1 MDNKLYNRKGS
12 LGIMNIIG
20 RDILETLTSSLY
32 ENPIVAFRE
41 YVQNSVD
48 AYYLAKKTNQIKD
61 PLRIDITVNKE
72 KREIYIKDNGYG
84 ITENFEEIMR
94 QIGNSGKLYDEHSI
108 GFRGIG
114 RLSGMPFCDKLI
126 FRNKIQSQDYT
137 QTFTWDGTAYKRLL
151 SKESASQQTLE
162 KVIADITEY
171 KKVDDADITTN
182 DHFFEVQLIGY
193 DSELGDVILHQS
205 FRNNLSKLLPVRYDD
220 KFVHR
225 SEIEHKYQDFFGKKL
240 QDYTCCIYLDGKE
253 LTKPYRDDQHILESG
268 IQFWE
273 ISIKTENPSESSSP
287 DTKPTGL
294 MWFTFNR
301 KMTAKKNDP
310 DYGIL
315 VRSKNVLMGGN
326 DTIADAVNLSQEIT
340 TSYRELVQTLQGVYG
355 ELLIDSNVLMD
366 NASRNWFKPDS
377 NSKQLKRALA
387 DFMKKLYKYRY
398 AASRFMNSHGAEDSA
413 DYQNKYNAMKEA
425 FISLLTEPDDR
436 EVSQWFESIKNS
448 KKDSE
453 ENVLYDKNGKILCE
467 EEDIPR
473 QPKTIK
479 KFYHEL
485 MEVAEEF
492 FNRIDRYDIYLQ
504 LRACIKQRYNKE
516 E

>member
-1 MDNKLYNRKGS
+1 MTS
-12 LGIMNIIG
+12 IVG

-41 YVQNSVD
+41 YVQNSLD
-48 AYYLAKKTNQIKD
+48 AYYLEKKANKSIKTH
-61 PLRIDITVNKE
+61 LRVDISIERSE
-72 KREIYIKDNGYG
+72 KKISIKDNGYG
-84 ITENFEEIMR
+84 INVRNFKETMR
-94 QIGNSGKLYDEHSI
+94 KIGNSEKAHDSQSI

-114 RLSGMPFCDKLI
+114 RLSGMPFCKNLV
-126 FRNKIQSQDYT
+126 FRNKVIYENYT
-137 QTFTWDGTAYKRLL
+137 QIFTWEGTKYQKLL
-151 SKESASQQTLE
+151 SKDSSSIQSLE
-162 KVIADITEY
+162 NMITKITHYDEVKYEGDI
-171 KKVDDADITTN
+171 N
-182 DHFFEVQLIGY
+182 DHFFEVVLIDY
-193 DSELGDVILHQS
+193 NSELEDIVLHKS
-205 FRNNLSKLLPVRYDD
+205 FEHNLRKLLPLKYDD
-220 KFVHR
+220 SFLL
-225 SEIEHKYQDFFGKKL
+225 SSDIEHNYRNFFGKEL
-240 QDYTCCIYLDGKE
+240 QDYTCLVYLNGKE
-253 LTKPYRDDQHILESG
+253 LRKPYKSQHIYESG
-268 IQFWE
+268 IKFWE
-273 ISIKTENPSESSSP
+273 ISIKTENPSEPSSP
-287 DTKPTGL
+287 NTQPTGL

-485 MEVAEEF
+485 MEIAEEF